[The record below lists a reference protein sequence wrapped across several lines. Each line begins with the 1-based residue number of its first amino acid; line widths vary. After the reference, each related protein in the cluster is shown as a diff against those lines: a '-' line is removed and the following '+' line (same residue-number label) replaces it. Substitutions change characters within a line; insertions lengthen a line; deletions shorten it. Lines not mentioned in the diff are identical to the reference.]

1 MVVSTHLKNML
12 VKLDHVPK
20 FRDENDK
27 YLKPPP
33 RFYISSNND
42 DFWGDALNKKT
53 TGRCLLFLQTQ
64 TQVTVM
70 DTLCG
75 HSPNN
80 FQTSALLE
88 ETVSV
93 RCEVHCELGN
103 VDATRWKS
111 EGVSLTPLGF

>member
-27 YLKPPP
+27 YMSCHHLGSKK
-33 RFYISSNND
+33 SSNDD
-42 DFWGDALNKKT
+42 DFWGDALNKKNH
-53 TGRCLLFLQTQ
+53 REMSFVSPNQKK
-64 TQVTVM
+64 QVTVM

-80 FQTSALLE
+80 FQTS
-88 ETVSV
+88 VSV
-93 RCEVHCELGN
+93 RCEELRVGK
-103 VDATRWKS
+103 R
-111 EGVSLTPLGF
+111 